1 MTHDSSGGTPRQIPS
16 IEQLR
21 QRAAML
27 VLEEEF
33 GRGQVVTA
41 LRVEAD
47 ALRARLAQGEAEPD
61 VTGAIERAVA
71 DRLRTEQ
78 RPSLRTVINATGVIL
93 HTNLGRAPLGDG
105 AVEAVRRIMS
115 SVLEPGVRHRCRH
128 AGPA

>member
-27 VLEEEF
+27 LLEKEF

-47 ALRARLAQGEAEPD
+47 ALRARLARGKPNPMSPVRSSEPWP
-61 VTGAIERAVA
+61 TGCARSNA
-71 DRLRTEQ
+71 LRC
-78 RPSLRTVINATGVIL
+78 
-93 HTNLGRAPLGDG
+93 GR
-105 AVEAVRRIMS
+105 
-115 SVLEPGVRHRCRH
+115 
-128 AGPA
+128 